1 MKYVMYLTFA
11 SLLLFINVS
20 NAQKQSFEEKAK
32 ILKIRIEKITADE
45 RAKLKETIK
54 QINKRLNNNEI
65 SATQAQKLK
74 VKAANNSA
82 LAIKNRMAV
91 VEKQLRNL
99 IQNKV
104 DSSYYKKENSR
115 RFSIGG
121 FDIDYSKN
129 YNRRHHNKYRNRR
142 TSSSFVFAVGL
153 NNLITN
159 DAISA
164 VDNSNF
170 NFWSSHYFEIGSN
183 NKTRIFKNSRFFYV
197 DYGFSVVYTTLHP
210 KNNQF
215 FVVDNNLNKTF
226 LQVNN
231 VNLDKS
237 KFKNV
242 QLIFP
247 VFLEMNFSRPYINNN
262 NKVIFKPNS
271 GFKIGLGGF
280 IGLNLKTKQIL
291 KYKID
296 DIKTKDIKKGDFNVN
311 NFLYGINAFV
321 GIDDTSLFV
330 RYNLNQLFNNSNL
343 NQKNIAFGLLFNW

>member
-1 MKYVMYLTFA
+1 MKQIFYLTFVT
-11 SLLLFINVS
+11 LFLFISVS
-20 NAQKQSFEEKAK
+20 NAQKQSFEEKTK
-32 ILKIRIEKITADE
+32 VLKIRIEKITTNE
-45 RAKLKETIK
+45 RANLKEAIK
-54 QINKRLNNNEI
+54 QINRRLNKNEI
-65 SATQAQKLK
+65 SATEAQKLK
-74 VKAANNSA
+74 EKAANNSA
-82 LAIKNRMAV
+82 LAIKNKVAV
-91 VEKQLRNL
+91 VEKQLHDL

-104 DSSYYKKENSR
+104 ESSYYKKENSK

-121 FDIDYSKN
+121 VDIDYSKS
-129 YNRRHHNKYRNRR
+129 YERRHRYKHRNRR
-142 TSSSFVFAVGL
+142 TSGSFVFAFGL

-159 DAISA
+159 NA
-164 VDNSNF
+164 VGSIENSDF
-170 NFWSSHYFEIGSN
+170 NFWSSHYLEIGSD
-183 NKTRIFKNSRFFYV
+183 NKTRIFKNNGLFYI
-197 DYGFSVVYTTLHP
+197 DYGFSLVYNTLHP

-215 FVVDNNLNKTF
+215 FVVDKVLNKTF

-242 QLIFP
+242 QLLLS
-247 VFLEMNFSRPYINNN
+247 VFLEINFSKPYNED
-262 NKVIFKPNS
+262 KVIFKPNR
-271 GFKIGLGGF
+271 GFKIGFGGF

-296 DIKTKDIKKGDFNVN
+296 DIKTKNITKGDFNVN

-343 NQKNIAFGLLFNW
+343 NQKSIAFGLHFNW

>member
-1 MKYVMYLTFA
+1 MKYVMYLIFA
-11 SLLLFINVS
+11 SLFLFNNVS
-20 NAQKQSFEEKAK
+20 NAQKRSFEEKVK
-32 ILKIRIEKITADE
+32 ILKIRIEKITTDE
-45 RAKLKETIK
+45 RARLKKAIK
-54 QINKRLNNNEI
+54 QINRLLNENKI
-65 SATQAQKLK
+65 SETEAQKLK

-82 LAIKNRMAV
+82 LTIKNKVAI
-91 VEKQLRNL
+91 VEKQLSNL

-104 DSSYYKKENSR
+104 DNSYYKDENSK

-129 YNRRHHNKYRNRR
+129 YNRRYHNRYRTRR
-142 TSSSFVFAVGL
+142 TTNSFVFALGL
-153 NNLITN
+153 NNLTTN
-159 DAISA
+159 GAISSIN
-164 VDNSNF
+164 NSEY
-170 NFWSSHYFEIGSN
+170 NFWSSHYLEIGSN
-183 NKTRIFKNSRFFYV
+183 NKTKIFKNQGLFYI

-215 FVVDNNLNKTF
+215 FTIDKNSNKTI
-226 LQVNN
+226 LQMDNI
-231 VNLDKS
+231 NLDKS

-247 VFLEMNFSRPYINNN
+247 VFLEMNFSKPYIDND
-262 NKVIFKPNS
+262 KVNFGPNR

-311 NFLYGINAFV
+311 NFLYGINAFI
-321 GIDDTSLFV
+321 GNNDTSLFV

-343 NQKNIAFGLLFNW
+343 NQKNIAFGVLFNW